1 MIRVGLIG
9 AGHWGPNI
17 ARCFEL
23 SGNVELRWLC
33 DLDSSRL
40 ERIAAKYPRASS
52 ARDVQT
58 VLDDDDVEA
67 VAISTPAATHYEI
80 ARKAL
85 LAGKHVLVEKPI
97 TTDSQQALELIRL
110 AKQQQRILMVGHVF
124 EYNSTV
130 RALKDLIDSG
140 ELGEIYYLNFERT
153 NLGPV
158 RTDVNALWD
167 LASHD
172 VSIMCYLLGRAP
184 TEVTARGRAF
194 LNGGIED
201 TVFAT
206 FDFGTTLAHLHSSWL
221 NPRKVR
227 EITAVGGKKMAV
239 WNDLDVQH
247 PIRIYDK
254 RIVDPEG
261 LSDSYHAYKTAVVD
275 GGVHIPHTECNQ
287 PLQAECDH
295 FIECI
300 EHGVRPLS
308 DGYAGLRVLSAL
320 EAATTSMRSHGEK
333 VAIQMPSGEDDETS
347 ASATSRRYAPMS
359 VSESLAG

>member
-1 MIRVGLIG
+1 MIQVGLIG

-40 ERIAAKYPRASS
+40 ERISAKYPRAHS
-52 ARDVQT
+52 ARDLDT
-58 VLDDDDVEA
+58 VLGDVAVQA
-67 VAISTPAATHYEI
+67 VAVSTPAATHFEI

-97 TTDSQQALELIRL
+97 TTVSQQALELIRL

-140 ELGEIYYLNFERT
+140 ELGDIHYLHFERT

-172 VSIMCYLLGRAP
+172 VSIMCYLFGRAP
-184 TEVTARGRAF
+184 TEVTAQGRAF
-194 LNGGIED
+194 INNEIED
-201 TVFAT
+201 VVFAT

-227 EITAVGGKKMAV
+227 EITVVGDKKMAV
-239 WNDLDVQH
+239 WNDLDVQN
-247 PIRIYDK
+247 PIRIFDK
-254 RIVDPEG
+254 HIADPEV
-261 LSDSYHAYKTAVVD
+261 LPDSYHAYKTAVVD
-275 GGVHIPHTECNQ
+275 GGVHIPHIACNQ

-295 FIECI
+295 FI
-300 EHGVRPLS
+300 
-308 DGYAGLRVLSAL
+308 
-320 EAATTSMRSHGEK
+320 
-333 VAIQMPSGEDDETS
+333 
-347 ASATSRRYAPMS
+347 
-359 VSESLAG
+359 